1 MGEKKFNDQE
11 NDQEIDKLV
20 SNNQADDD
28 QVAVK
33 KGIYLCH
40 TGNEYRVL
48 FTAFDTKD
56 HQSELVIYQSISDGK
71 IWVRSQS
78 EFLGFKEINGEHK
91 PRFTFLRTEEEE
103 PWEHKY
109 KRALADY
116 QNLLKQTA
124 KDRAEFIK
132 YALSD
137 FLHDILP
144 VYDHLKMS
152 LAGLSEEEGKNAW
165 VEGVKHVL
173 KQFREVLNARGVE
186 EIKTTGEKFDH
197 NTMEAI
203 DGAGEIVKQEIMP
216 GYKLNGKVIR
226 PAKVIVE

>member
-11 NDQEIDKLV
+11 NDQEINKLE
-20 SNNQADDD
+20 SNNQADD
-28 QVAVK
+28 QAAVK
-33 KGIYLCH
+33 KGVYLCH

-48 FTAFDTKD
+48 LTAFDTKD
-56 HQSELVIYQSISDGK
+56 HKSELVIYQSVLDGK
-71 IWVRSQS
+71 IWARSQS
-78 EFLGFKEINGEHK
+78 EFLGFKEINGENK
-91 PRFTFLRTEEEE
+91 PRFTFLRAEEEE
-103 PWEHKY
+103 PWEHQY

-124 KDRAEFIK
+124 KDRTEFIK

-137 FLHDILP
+137 FLYDILP

-152 LAGLSEEEGKNAW
+152 LAGLSEEESKNAW
-165 VEGVKHVL
+165 VEGVRHVL
-173 KQFREVLNARGVE
+173 KQFKEVLNVRGVE
-186 EIKTTGEKFDH
+186 EVKTMGEKFDH

-203 DGAGEIVKQEIMP
+203 DGTGETVKQEIMP